1 MSQQGLTMRTTRE
14 VLRLGLTT
22 PLSFRD
28 IGRSLQLS
36 HPTVQKYIHT
46 AKSKELTWEQIQGLS
61 DDELRTLMAKPEP
74 APRPNQRPPLDCVYI
89 HQEMKRKSVT
99 LALLWQEYKEA
110 HSDGYQLSQYR
121 DIYRKFVKTVNPS
134 LRNTYKFGSTMLVD
148 YAGQTVPIHDRVT
161 GAIFKAQI
169 YVAVLGASNYAY
181 AEATPDQAMAS
192 WIGSHA
198 RAFEYFGG
206 VTEKVICD
214 NLKAGVTSPCRY
226 EPDINLTYADLAI
239 YYGTVIMPARVYE
252 PRDKGKVEGC
262 VLIVER
268 WILAALRNRKFFS
281 IGELNEAIREL
292 LKKFNQRKMQ
302 KLEGSRESVYKAF
315 EQPQLK
321 KLPVEPYEYAEWK
334 KARVNIDYHIE
345 FDKYYYSAPYTL
357 IHEQVEVRATARTV
371 ELMYKGR
378 RVASHP
384 RGCHS
389 ANRYKTIEEHRPKNH
404 HEYLKWTPEK
414 LITDAAKIGPKAA
427 EFVKLVLESRA
438 TPEHGYRACLGVIRL
453 AQSFAK
459 ERVEAACQ
467 RSISM
472 GSSALSFKNVNTILR
487 NKMDLRPL
495 NVPKTTPEIRHDNI
509 RGGEYFNN
517 QNHN

>member
-1 MSQQGLTMRTTRE
+1 MSNQGLTMRTTRE

-22 PLSFRD
+22 SLSSRD
-28 IGRSLQLS
+28 IGRSLHLS
-36 HPTVQKYIHT
+36 HPTVQKYIQT
-46 AKSKELTWEQIQGLS
+46 AKIKGLTWEQVQRMS
-61 DDELRTLMAKPEP
+61 EDELDKAMAKPDP
-74 APRPNQRPPLDCVYI
+74 ASRPNQRPPLDCVYI

-110 HSDGYQLSQYR
+110 YPDGYQLSQYR

-134 LRNTYKFGSTMLVD
+134 LRQTYKFGSTMFVD

-161 GAIFKAQI
+161 GAVAPAQI

-198 RAFEYFGG
+198 RTFEYFGG
-206 VTEKVICD
+206 VTERVICD
-214 NLKAGVTSPCRY
+214 NLKVGVTSPCRY
-226 EPDINLTYADLAI
+226 EPDVNLTYADLAI
-239 YYGTVIMPARVYE
+239 HYGTVILPTRTYA
-252 PRDKGKVEGC
+252 PRDKGKVENC

-292 LKKFNQRKMQ
+292 LKKFNQRQMQ
-302 KLEGSRESVYKAF
+302 KLEGSRESVFLAF
-315 EQPQLK
+315 EKSQLK
-321 KLPVEPYEYAEWK
+321 ALPAQPYEYAEWK
-334 KARVNIDYHIE
+334 KARVNIDYHID
-345 FDKYYYSAPYTL
+345 FDKYYYSAPYNL

-371 ELMYKGR
+371 EIFYKGR

-389 ANRYKTIEEHRPKNH
+389 ADRYKTIEAHRPKNH

-414 LITDAAKIGPKAA
+414 LIADAAQIGPRAA
-427 EFVKLVLESRA
+427 EFVKLLLESRA
-438 TPEHGYRACLGVIRL
+438 IPEHGYRACLGVIRL
-453 AQSFAK
+453 ARSFTK

-467 RSISM
+467 RSIAM
-472 GSSALSFKNVNTILR
+472 GPGALSYKNVNTVLR
-487 NKMDLRPL
+487 NKMDYRPL
-495 NVPKTTPEIRHDNI
+495 TAPKSTPAIKHDNI

-517 QNHN
+517 QNQN